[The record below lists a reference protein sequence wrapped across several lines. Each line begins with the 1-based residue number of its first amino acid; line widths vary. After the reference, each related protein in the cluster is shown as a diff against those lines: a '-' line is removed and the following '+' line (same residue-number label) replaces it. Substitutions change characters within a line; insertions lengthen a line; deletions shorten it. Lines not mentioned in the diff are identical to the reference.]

1 MFLRGKKVK
10 DKQYLYAV
18 ENVWK
23 KGKVKQKVKK
33 YLGRV
38 HIFEV
43 KRRVSFEKF
52 IEDVRKK
59 DLENYLFYSDADEIV
74 YDLIVWELYRRG
86 FSIENK
92 KASKGKLIANLK
104 NRRKVLVCKGRPFCV
119 KGKEGY
125 INNLSINQILNAG
138 HDEEEGDIDKKK
150 AAFDFARLLV
160 EGGINVPKD
169 VFIELF
175 HKKFLDYEQ
184 EEKEDNYIR
193 Y

>member
-1 MFLRGKKVK
+1 MFLREKKVK
-10 DKQYLYAV
+10 GKEYLYAV

-23 KGKVKQKVKK
+23 KGRVKQKVKK
-33 YLGRV
+33 YIGRI
-38 HIFEV
+38 HNLEV
-43 KRRVSFEKF
+43 KRRVSFERF
-52 IEDVRKK
+52 IDKIIKK
-59 DLENYLFYSDADEIV
+59 DFDDYLFYSDADEIV
-74 YDLIVWELYRRG
+74 YNLIAWELYRRG
-86 FSIENK
+86 FSVEDK

-104 NRRKVLVCKGRPFCV
+104 NRRKVLVCRGRPFCV

-160 EGGINVPKD
+160 EGGISVPKD

-175 HKKFLDYEQ
+175 HKKFLDYDQ